1 LQQQTLIAP
10 LRNPAFRKSKIQN
23 RINKN
28 IKLLQEMKRQENKI
42 KPYINPDLQMKNK
55 KKLNML
61 LKKIESE
68 EK

>member
-1 LQQQTLIAP
+1 
-10 LRNPAFRKSKIQN
+10 
-23 RINKN
+23 
-28 IKLLQEMKRQENKI
+28 MKRQENKI